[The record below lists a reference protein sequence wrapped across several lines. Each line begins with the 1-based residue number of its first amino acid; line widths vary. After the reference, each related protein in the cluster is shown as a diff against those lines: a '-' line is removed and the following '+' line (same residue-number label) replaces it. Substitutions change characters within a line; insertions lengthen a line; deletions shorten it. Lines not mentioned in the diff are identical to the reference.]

1 MFCEV
6 IFMADTNYTLARGSC
21 FSVPVEDVEK
31 LLSAHSGAAALLYL
45 HLLRFGSLDERAA
58 ARQLSLTAEQLAQ
71 GMDTLRA
78 LGLVARGGGEKLP
91 PAQELPE
98 YRAEDIVRR
107 GKEDAAFAA
116 VVDEAQRLLGHLLS
130 SAELKILFGIYD
142 YLSLP
147 AEVIFLL
154 INHCIERCQERQGPG
169 RMPTMR
175 SIEKTAYIW
184 ANRDITTLDR
194 AEDHLRAERARR
206 EETERVKQALQIRG
220 RELTPTERKYIDA
233 WLELGFTAEALAIA
247 YDRTVIK
254 TGSLHWKYMNSIVSS
269 WHGKGLHS
277 PEEIEKGDCR
287 APAAASGGEHG
298 GGDLD
303 WMEQQL
309 GLK

>member
-1 MFCEV
+1 V
-6 IFMADTNYTLARGSC
+6 L
-21 FSVPVEDVEK
+21 VEDVEVQ
-31 LLSAHSGAAALLYL
+31 SVDAAA
-45 HLLRFGSLDERAA
+45 
-58 ARQLSLTAEQLAQ
+58 QP
-71 GMDTLRA
+71 
-78 LGLVARGGGEKLP
+78 VA
-91 PAQELPE
+91 
-98 YRAEDIVRR
+98 
-107 GKEDAAFAA
+107 GKDAACGTQFLHHEAVQAA
-116 VVDEAQRLLGHLLS
+116 GAFKDAR
-130 SAELKILFGIYD
+130 
-142 YLSLP
+142 
-147 AEVIFLL
+147 
-154 INHCIERCQERQGPG
+154 RQGPG